1 MWRQTGLLVFDEI
14 HKMADWKAWLKG
26 VIDAQLSR
34 TLPGGTARRR
44 PTLAAPVRH
53 RADPRGRS

>member
-1 MWRQTGLLVFDEI
+1 MWRQTDLLVFDEI

-34 TLPGGTARRR
+34 TLPGGTAR
-44 PTLAAPVRH
+44 
-53 RADPRGRS
+53 